1 MASSVLL
8 LLLLL
13 LDSTRS
19 LLPPRISFLLNST
32 DRPLNHFSLP
42 DVSNTTTLLLSNDAS
57 TLYVGARNAILS
69 LDVSQSD
76 VIQLNKQVTW
86 SPSEAEMESC
96 AGKGKNRQFIKKT
109 TSSFFHIVTHWFDWV
124 KLPFFLSSAPSVG
137 FSLSADEELFT
148 ASTTDFKGRTPQIS
162 RFLSKD
168 GRPDVNLDSSVS
180 RLEEPTFVSSSLDPA
195 EKKLHIFFNEVG
207 KEFNFVRQLQIPR
220 VAQVCKDDVG
230 GQRTLQKKWTSFAKS
245 SLLCQLPKQ
254 LPFNILEDIFTLQ
267 PPEGA
272 DTSETLFYGV
282 FSSQWSIRP
291 ESAVCIFKL
300 TDIRKAF
307 SGSFKTLE
315 KETYQL
321 KLSQRRD
328 YLGKCGLSNASD
340 AELSEVKKSFLTNE
354 DVHPAEKVL
363 VFPEQKYS
371 RMVVMTTQAA
381 NGKQFNIL
389 FLLTES
395 GFLHKVVSLDQGPRV
410 IEEIQVFKEP
420 QQVKS
425 MIISSSKRVLYVGT
439 SEGVTAVPVARCSVY
454 RSCSQCLLARDP
466 LCGWSQTRR
475 TCTALD
481 GSSTDI
487 IQKVEGDIVG
497 TECQPSD
504 EHVMKQEVVVR
515 LNELVKLDCPKPS
528 NLATL
533 SWSFSGTRALPSEF
547 PQMRADGSLMFFA
560 SPMRF
565 GGYRCQ
571 AKEDGLRELVV
582 IYTVREAYSPRH
594 LPKPVTETLASQS
607 PGDENIGTEEPTVS
621 DGHNNETTTKDGE
634 VSEPKNIL
642 EADIEE
648 RVTVAKGE
656 TFSRKTH
663 STHDGSGSEEPAP
676 TSRTDSRSMLNPSQ
690 STPNQRSYYSE
701 LVAVTFLLVVCLL
714 VLALGFLW
722 IWKQKKAVSRGN
734 GMFSPE
740 DKGRTNMCMQVSE
753 LTTLEGGPDQTF
765 TQ

>member
-1 MASSVLL
+1 MKIKTALPLL
-8 LLLLL
+8 
-13 LDSTRS
+13 TF
-19 LLPPRISFLLNST
+19 PKV
-32 DRPLNHFSLP
+32 PLNHFSLP

-96 AGKGKNRQFIKKT
+96 AGKGKNRQVTMDPSTPFT
-109 TSSFFHIVTHWFDWV
+109 TRILLQNFTLFET
-124 KLPFFLSSAPSVG
+124 LRGFFLFFKNSAPSVG

-481 GSSTDI
+481 GRQIS
-487 IQKVEGDIVG
+487 
-497 TECQPSD
+497 QPNLD
-504 EHVMKQEVVVR
+504 RFPAPWFPPAEVVVR